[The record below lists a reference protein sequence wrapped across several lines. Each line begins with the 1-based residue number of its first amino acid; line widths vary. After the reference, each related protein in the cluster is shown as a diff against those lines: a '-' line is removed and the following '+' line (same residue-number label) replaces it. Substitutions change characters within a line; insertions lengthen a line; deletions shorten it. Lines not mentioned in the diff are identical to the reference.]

1 MKEKDG
7 DVRVRRYDEF
17 NFVIET
23 AKLEQPTVTYRGE
36 EIPNKKA
43 GEITWDVAGWYGNN
57 LVLALKEALRYGM
70 KPQTTND
77 ILKELKRVEGLLI
90 DSIKEIKINTE
101 EPQHTEDAVEA
112 PKKRGR
118 KPKS

>member
-1 MKEKDG
+1 MKAKDG

-23 AKLEQPTVTYRGE
+23 AKLEQPTVKYKGD

-43 GEITWDVAGWYGNN
+43 GEITWTVDGWYGNN
-57 LVLALKEALRYGM
+57 LVLALKEAVRHGL
-70 KPQTTND
+70 KPQTTD
-77 ILKELKRVEGLLI
+77 EIIKELKRVEALLI
-90 DSIKEIKINTE
+90 ESVKTIKLEIAE
-101 EPQHTEDAVEA
+101 EPEPQVAEA

-118 KPKS
+118 KPKN